1 MKVLVFD
8 TETTGLP
15 RDFNTSILDTVNWPY
30 IVQFSYILYDTT
42 TSKIIVK
49 ENNIIK
55 IGDDVEITEESI
67 KVHGITK
74 TMCEKSGIDIVK
86 AISDFNT
93 VMRNSDLVIAHNI
106 SFDKRVIMVECIRN
120 KITQSFT
127 INGVKKPEF
136 CTMKK
141 SVDLCAIEKVSI
153 KTGKKYFKYPTL
165 SELHKKLFGNI
176 PKGTHDAL
184 ADVLIC
190 LRCYVLI
197 EHKCDI
203 NKIGCEEFK
212 ILYHKMCM

>member
-15 RDFNTSILDTVNWPY
+15 KDYNTSILDTENWPY

-42 TSKIIVK
+42 TSKILVK

-55 IGDDVEITEESI
+55 IGDDVEIPEESI
-67 KVHGITK
+67 KIHGITK
-74 TMCEKSGIDIVK
+74 TMCKENGIDIVK
-86 AISDFNT
+86 AINDFNA

-120 KITQSFT
+120 KISQYFT
-127 INGVKKPEF
+127 INGIKKPEF

-184 ADVLIC
+184 ADILIC

-203 NKIGCEEFK
+203 NKTGCEDFK
-212 ILYHKMCM
+212 TLYDKMCM